1 MYKIPTILTSDE
13 LLDKLFHKASKITEN
28 QKIKKKVIRKKKMV
42 MAKLSVISDSFDST
56 VSKYLT
62 AFPSFDQVHRFEYEL
77 INITIG
83 IDKIRKSL
91 GAIDWARKQIRNLNS
106 EITKKVSKINSIKDY
121 DLLDRSQNTFYGR
134 VTSILKQVSSD
145 LEFLNYARNQMRK
158 MPTIDP
164 EEVTIVIAGF
174 PNVGKSLVVK
184 QISSAKP
191 MIGIYPF
198 TTKQL
203 NLGHLIFKHN
213 KVQIIDTPGLLDRS
227 PNERNKIERQAVMA
241 LEHLADLIIFIL
253 DPTEHCGY
261 SIDDQNKLLTE
272 IEELFGNI
280 DTIVIENKADILKTD
295 SDFLKISA
303 LTGSGLDELLG
314 IIESKLYSDEN

>member
-1 MYKIPTILTSDE
+1 MYNIPTILTSDE

-42 MAKLSVISDSFDST
+42 LAKLSVISDSFDST
-56 VSKYLT
+56 VSKYLI

-77 INITIG
+77 INISIG
-83 IDKIRKSL
+83 VDKIRKSL

-106 EITKKVSKINSIKDY
+106 EISKKVTKINSITEY
-121 DLLDRSQNTFYGR
+121 DHLDKYQNTFYGR

-145 LEFLNYARNQMRK
+145 LEFLNYARNHMKK

-164 EEVTIVIAGF
+164 EIITIVVAGF

-203 NLGHLIFKHN
+203 NLGHLMFKHN

-227 PNERNKIERQAVMA
+227 PNERNMIERQAVMA
-241 LEHLADLIIFIL
+241 LEHLADLIVFIL

-261 SIDDQNKLLTE
+261 SIDDQNKLLSE
-272 IEELFGNI
+272 LEELFSNI
-280 DTIVIENKADILKTD
+280 DIIIVENKADLFNTE

-303 LTGSGLDELLG
+303 LEGSGLDELLE
-314 IIESKLYSDEN
+314 IIETKLYPDEN